1 MIDCRL
7 VLACSGLL
15 GNVALKCLSKEKI
28 ISAVL
33 TDKKSTE
40 IINFCSKNRIDC
52 FIGNARNDEC
62 IEFVKKYKDDILFS
76 VNYLFLFD
84 EKIIS
89 LFRYKFNIHGSLL
102 PKYRGRTPHVWAII
116 NNERK
121 TGITIHDITLECDAG
136 DIFLQKEIPI
146 TYHDT
151 GGVILQKYI
160 YHYPRMIKQFL
171 YLFSEQKIVPK
182 KQDEQQK
189 TYFNK
194 RTPEDG
200 RIVWDWQRERIY
212 NWVRALAPPYPGA
225 FCFLGEA
232 KVIINKL
239 RLSDFGF
246 YCDMKN
252 GFILDVNTDSII
264 VKTPNGCVEILDY
277 ISDENIDYIKKGDV
291 LV

>member
-1 MIDCRL
+1 MIGCRL

-15 GNVALKCLSKEKI
+15 GSVALKYLYREKI
-28 ISAVL
+28 IDAVL
-33 TDKKSTE
+33 TDKKSIE
-40 IINFCSKNRIDC
+40 IISFCSKNKIDC
-52 FIGNARNDEC
+52 FIGNARNNEC
-62 IEFVKKYKDDILFS
+62 LEFIQKYKDDILFS

-84 EKIIS
+84 ERILIF
-89 LFRYKFNIHGSLL
+89 FRHKFNIHGSLL

-121 TGITIHDITLECDAG
+121 TGITIHDIISECDAG
-136 DIFLQKEIPI
+136 DILLQKEIPI
-146 TYHDT
+146 SCYDT
-151 GGVILQKYI
+151 GGTILQKYI

-189 TYFNK
+189 TYFDK

-225 FCFLGEA
+225 FCFLGEL
-232 KVIINKL
+232 KMIINKL
-239 RLSDFGF
+239 KYSDCGF
-246 YCDMKN
+246 SCDMKN
-252 GFILDVNTDSII
+252 GLVRDVNADSVI
-264 VKTPNGCVEILDY
+264 VKTPNGCVEIPDY
-277 ISDENIDYIKKGDV
+277 TSDGNIASIKKGDV
-291 LV
+291 FI